1 MQKFKNLA
9 YLSLFSL
16 VLFSCGEYQKV
27 LNKGTSE
34 DQYKMATK
42 MYEGKN
48 FGKALRLFE
57 KIKPVYRGKPQME
70 RIQFMEAQSQFNEK
84 NYSISGYYFD
94 RFSKNYPK
102 SSKKEEAAF
111 LSAYSYKLASP
122 VFSLDPTDT
131 NKALEAFQGFIN
143 EYPDS
148 EKLPEANKHYAELRM
163 KLQEKSFEIAK
174 TYYRTADY
182 DLRNY
187 KAAIQAFDN
196 LLSDYLGSEFKE
208 EALYYRLKAAHDFVL
223 KSFDRRKL
231 ERIKD
236 AVNAY
241 DKLKRNFP
249 DSKYL
254 VDANEMLATLQKEQT
269 RVADLVQRGKI
280 QIETKK

>member
-1 MQKFKNLA
+1 M
-9 YLSLFSL
+9 
-16 VLFSCGEYQKV
+16 
-27 LNKGTSE
+27 
-34 DQYKMATK
+34 
-42 MYEGKN
+42 
-48 FGKALRLFE
+48 
-57 KIKPVYRGKPQME
+57 
-70 RIQFMEAQSQFNEK
+70 
-84 NYSISGYYFD
+84 
-94 RFSKNYPK
+94 
-102 SSKKEEAAF
+102 
-111 LSAYSYKLASP
+111 
-122 VFSLDPTDT
+122 DPTDT

>member
-1 MQKFKNLA
+1 
-9 YLSLFSL
+9 
-16 VLFSCGEYQKV
+16 
-27 LNKGTSE
+27 
-34 DQYKMATK
+34 
-42 MYEGKN
+42 
-48 FGKALRLFE
+48 
-57 KIKPVYRGKPQME
+57 
-70 RIQFMEAQSQFNEK
+70 
-84 NYSISGYYFD
+84 
-94 RFSKNYPK
+94 
-102 SSKKEEAAF
+102 
-111 LSAYSYKLASP
+111 
-122 VFSLDPTDT
+122 
-131 NKALEAFQGFIN
+131 
-143 EYPDS
+143 
-148 EKLPEANKHYAELRM
+148 M

>member
-1 MQKFKNLA
+1 
-9 YLSLFSL
+9 
-16 VLFSCGEYQKV
+16 
-27 LNKGTSE
+27 
-34 DQYKMATK
+34 
-42 MYEGKN
+42 
-48 FGKALRLFE
+48 
-57 KIKPVYRGKPQME
+57 
-70 RIQFMEAQSQFNEK
+70 
-84 NYSISGYYFD
+84 
-94 RFSKNYPK
+94 
-102 SSKKEEAAF
+102 
-111 LSAYSYKLASP
+111 
-122 VFSLDPTDT
+122 
-131 NKALEAFQGFIN
+131 
-143 EYPDS
+143 
-148 EKLPEANKHYAELRM
+148 M

-269 RVADLVQRGKI
+269 RVSDLVQRGKI